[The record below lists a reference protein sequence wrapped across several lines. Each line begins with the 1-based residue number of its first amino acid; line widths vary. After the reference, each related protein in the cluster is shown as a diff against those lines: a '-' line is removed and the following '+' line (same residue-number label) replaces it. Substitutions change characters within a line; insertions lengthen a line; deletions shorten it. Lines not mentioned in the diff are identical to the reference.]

1 MRHAFEIIVAIYGVI
16 IVALGGITL
25 VRPASME
32 GFITSFA
39 NSRKAHFVEMFWRL
53 SLGVS
58 LVLLSNHMWHPT
70 LFLVLGWMIIVS
82 STLLLILP
90 WRFHRSIGTRVIPML
105 VRFLRL
111 YAVGVIGFGL
121 LLLYGVLHSYVA

>member
-1 MRHAFEIIVAIYGVI
+1 MI
-16 IVALGGITL
+16 ALGGITL

-32 GFITSFA
+32 GFVTSFA
-39 NSRKAHFVEMFWRL
+39 NSRKAHLVEMVWRL

-58 LVLLSNHMWHPT
+58 LVLLSNNMWQPT
-70 LFLVLGWMIIVS
+70 LFLVLGWTIIVS

-90 WRFHRSIGTRVIPML
+90 WRFHQSIGTRVIPTL

-121 LLLYGVLHSYVA
+121 LLLYGVLQPYIS